1 MGGGLYETD
10 GSLAAVICRHGMP
23 MTTSFFPRVPLL
35 GSAELRTLLL
45 ILKLERLSSQSLQLT
60 KAFAAH
66 YPPDYE
72 AQFIKILFH

>member
-23 MTTSFFPRVPLL
+23 MTTSFFPESSTFGECR
-35 GSAELRTLLL
+35 AENSL
-45 ILKLERLSSQSLQLT
+45 IDLETERLSSQSLQLT

-66 YPPDYE
+66 YPPDYV
-72 AQFIKILFH
+72 AQFIKILFY